1 VTGAVLEPSGLDMDH
16 ADEADAAD
24 GSPRLRVLIA
34 NDFFHPTIGGA
45 EHQVRLLAAALARR
59 GHQVAVATVR
69 QPGQEPTAV
78 VDGVDIHRLPALST
92 GLAMASS
99 EAKRRFLP
107 PLPDPRLVLGLRSLL
122 GDLGGVDVVHAG
134 GWIAYSCAA
143 ALEGRDEPMLLSVRD
158 YGYSC
163 AVRSLL
169 HQGKAIC
176 SGPALGKCL
185 DCAGRHY
192 GAPKALAAV
201 GGVFTGRPLLARHVS
216 GIHSVSRFVQ
226 SIVERDLLHD
236 DPGWQPILERI
247 PDIVPDAAA
256 SNLGPGHEAYLQLL
270 PPEPFILFVGVL
282 QRHKG
287 VQVLLEAYERLQ
299 RMPGRTPAL
308 VLIGSRHEDT
318 PERFPAGVSVLND
331 VPHPAVMAAWQRSLF
346 GVAPSIWPDPLP
358 GVVREPMSRGRPVVA
373 TEVGGNTDMVTNGHN
388 GLLVPPGDA
397 EALALA
403 MRRLLDDD
411 VLRTTMGETAKA
423 SVAGLTAD
431 GVASRFEDLYARL
444 VRVR

>member
-1 VTGAVLEPSGLDMDH
+1 VDH
-16 ADEADAAD
+16 LAAE
-24 GSPRLRVLIA
+24 GNTRSRVLIA

-45 EHQVRLLAAALARR
+45 EHQVRLLAAALKRR
-59 GHQVAVATVR
+59 GHQVTVATVR
-69 QPGQEPTAV
+69 QPGQEETAV
-78 VDGVDIHRLPALST
+78 VDGVSVRRLPALST
-92 GLAMASS
+92 SLGIAS
-99 EAKRRFLP
+99 ADTKRRFLP
-107 PLPDPRLVLGLRSLL
+107 PMPDPRLVLGLRGLL
-122 GDLGGVDVVHAG
+122 DEIGGADVVHAG

-143 ALEGRDEPMLLSVRD
+143 ALEGRSEPMLLSVRD

-169 HQGKAIC
+169 HQGKEIC

-201 GGVFTGRPLLARHVS
+201 AGVFSGRPLLARHVT

-236 DPGWQPILERI
+236 DPGWQPVLERI

-256 SNLGPGHEAYLQLL
+256 SDLRPGDETYLRLL

-287 VQVLLEAYERLQ
+287 VQVLLDAYERLQ

-308 VLIGSRHEDT
+308 VLIGSRHADT
-318 PERFPAGVSVLND
+318 PQDFPPGVTVLHD
-331 VPHPAVMAAWQRSLF
+331 VPHPAVMAAWQRSVF

-373 TEVGGNTDMVTNGHN
+373 TEVGGNTDMVRDGHN

-411 VLRTTMGETAKA
+411 VLRTTMGETARA

-431 GVASRFEDLYARL
+431 GVASRFEDLYLRL
-444 VRVR
+444 AAVR